1 MAIAIL
7 GENVSSEIKIYFYL
21 DDQMINLQIA
31 SLVGVAISISLL
43 PPAVNAGLLWAL
55 ALLFMIHQDDENI
68 YNSVIKSTIY
78 SKNQAVEL
86 AILGTISMAVTV
98 INVVCIYG
106 TGILF
111 LKVNFCLVDY
121 HMKYL
126 KKKNY

>member
-1 MAIAIL
+1 
-7 GENVSSEIKIYFYL
+7 
-21 DDQMINLQIA
+21 MINLQIA

-111 LKVNFCLVDY
+111 LKVNFVSLIIT
-121 HMKYL
+121 
-126 KKKNY
+126 